1 MIAFGCSVTSQDVYR
16 QFAEQGV
23 RLVSEPET
31 VAFARPATGSIFASY
46 NRILDEAACLENLEA
61 LVLLHQDSEIVDPH
75 FCSKLR
81 RALRDEDVG
90 IVGCVGA
97 IGVRSI
103 AWWDGAIT
111 WASFIHRYPELGGG
125 DFPSLTW
132 DEPPPYGQLGEVDT
146 VDGFVLA
153 LSPWVV
159 RNVRFDESL
168 GQALHGY
175 DFDFC
180 LQVRAAGRKVVTAD
194 FRLIHHHSLELAGD
208 LEGWAQAHAS
218 VSEKW
223 DGKMA
228 DVGAAP
234 GDWRH
239 RARQAEAEAALTRAQ
254 AIATALKIDA
264 QALQHRE
271 DLSMATT
278 SLGWKLTAPLRHLR
292 AIGRA
297 RPVISAPR
305 HPSGPVESATV
316 LGRRLRRSV
325 PTEPD
330 R

>member
-16 QFAEQGV
+16 QYAERGI
-23 RLVSEPET
+23 RLVSGPDT
-31 VAFARPATGSIFASY
+31 VVVARPATGSIFASY
-46 NRILDEAACLENLEA
+46 NRILDDAARLENLEA

-75 FCSKLR
+75 FCLKLR
-81 RALRDEDVG
+81 RALEDREVG

-97 IGVRSI
+97 VGVRSI
-103 AWWDGAIT
+103 AWWDGSIT
-111 WASFIHRYPELGGG
+111 WASFIHRFPELGGG
-125 DFPSLTW
+125 DFPSMTW
-132 DEPPPYGQLGEVDT
+132 DEVPPYGQLGEVDT

-180 LQVRAAGRKVVTAD
+180 LQARAAGRKIVTAD
-194 FRLIHHHSLELAGD
+194 FKLIHHHSLELAGD

-223 DGKMA
+223 DGKMPN
-228 DVGAAP
+228 VGSAP
-234 GDWRH
+234 GDWRQ
-239 RARQAEAEAALTRAQ
+239 RARQAEAEAAVTRAQ

-264 QALQHRE
+264 QAVQHSE
-271 DLSMATT
+271 ELSIIAT
-278 SLGWKLTAPLRHLR
+278 SLGWKLTAPLRRLR

-297 RPVISAPR
+297 RPVASAPR
-305 HPSGPVESATV
+305 RGSGPVESATV
-316 LGRRLRRSV
+316 LGRRLRRGV
-325 PTEPD
+325 PSEPD